1 MKIRL
6 DIAYKGTP
14 FCGWQRQ
21 NGSITVQQ
29 VMEESLSK
37 IFSQQIFVTG
47 CGRTDSGVHASHYV
61 LDFSVIDAS
70 VENWLFR
77 LNQLLPPEIAAIA
90 AVEVAETFHSRFD
103 AKKRTYIYK
112 INLNKN
118 PFLKD
123 LSYFSWKQPNIE
135 WMNMACETLK
145 KYTDFETFCKAGG
158 NQKTTICEIYEA
170 FWTPTDDGMEFQI
183 SANRFLRNMVRS
195 IVGTMLDI
203 GFGRM
208 TLDQFD
214 DAIQA
219 KDRTRAGKSAP
230 ACGLYLAQIIY

>member
-37 IFSQQIFVTG
+37 IFRQQIFVTG

-77 LNQLLPPEIAAIA
+77 LNQLLPPEIAAITA
-90 AVEVAETFHSRFD
+90 AEVAEAFHSRFD

-145 KYTDFETFCKAGG
+145 KYTDFESFCKAGG
-158 NQKTTICEIYEA
+158 NQKTTICEIYEV
-170 FWTPTDDGMEFQI
+170 FWTPTHDGMEFQI

-208 TLDQFD
+208 SLDQFN